1 MREKTIF
8 SKHIP
13 LKEIDNA
20 NALIHDI
27 ELFNKIVHT
36 ACRLKTAAR
45 RSGKSE
51 RAKNSDGKIVDL
63 RKKENKELREKQPP
77 TIHMQMKN
85 RFSTNDYFTNSA
97 CRTADA
103 AIKSQEELSKLYTD
117 NKKDK
122 HDAVKKKRDK
132 YNKWLD
138 ELKALKATM
147 IERSKA
153 CKEGRKAPDP
163 KLSNHYIWYDKKHD
177 IFCLCSSKTDPNN
190 KDWDVV
196 WAWQNDY
203 LFELQYLD
211 PEIKKVESI
220 INSLQKKYVRLSIE
234 IERLKTEVRGICFGT
249 RKLMKK
255 RTTVYVDKKAWKST
269 WQKKRSKGM
278 TLSGRKDAAGG
289 NFMVRYIPETGIL
302 TYHAQNGTDVRM
314 KVEFP
319 HGQELVNK
327 AVKADKKS
335 RHPVAW
341 RFERTHGSILVKCSI
356 SIDDNRMNDFY
367 GDGCVSFDS
376 NVDNI
381 SFAETNKHGNLRH
394 HEIIKFDLY
403 GKSSGERKL
412 ILSNALEVIFKYA
425 QKVKKPVAAEDLKIK
440 LNDLTYGS
448 KKRNRILTGFAFR
461 QILELAESKSY
472 KYSIACT
479 KVKPNNTSQI
489 GKIKFARKYG
499 LTIHEAAALA
509 IGRRVMGVKEKM
521 PPFIKE
527 TLSVKDLKLPRS
539 KQWQKAYKKVKELT
553 LKDVETAIMDWMKR
567 EELKKQQEQQMRQ
580 NQQKVI

>member
-27 ELFNKIVHT
+27 ELFNKIVHI
-36 ACRLKTAAR
+36 ACRLKTAAK

-51 RAKNSDGKIVDL
+51 RVKNSDGKIVDL
-63 RKKENKELREKQPP
+63 RKKENKELRKKQPP

-103 AIKSQEELSKLYTD
+103 AIKSQEDLSNLYID

-153 CKEGRKAPDP
+153 RKEGRKAPDP
-163 KLSNHYIWYDKKHD
+163 KLSSHYIWYDKKRD

-203 LFELQYLD
+203 LFEIQYLD

-278 TLSGRKDAAGG
+278 TLSGRKDAVGRTWFAIYRKQVFLLIMHKMAQMFILRL
-289 NFMVRYIPETGIL
+289 NSRMDRNWLIKLLRLTKNQGIL
-302 TYHAQNGTDVRM
+302 LHGVLNGHM
-314 KVEFP
+314 
-319 HGQELVNK
+319 GQYSLN
-327 AVKADKKS
+327 AVY
-335 RHPVAW
+335 
-341 RFERTHGSILVKCSI
+341 L
-356 SIDDNRMNDFY
+356 
-367 GDGCVSFDS
+367 
-376 NVDNI
+376 
-381 SFAETNKHGNLRH
+381 LL
-394 HEIIKFDLY
+394 II
-403 GKSSGERKL
+403 E
-412 ILSNALEVIFKYA
+412 
-425 QKVKKPVAAEDLKIK
+425 
-440 LNDLTYGS
+440 
-448 KKRNRILTGFAFR
+448 
-461 QILELAESKSY
+461 
-472 KYSIACT
+472 
-479 KVKPNNTSQI
+479 
-489 GKIKFARKYG
+489 
-499 LTIHEAAALA
+499 
-509 IGRRVMGVKEKM
+509 
-521 PPFIKE
+521 
-527 TLSVKDLKLPRS
+527 
-539 KQWQKAYKKVKELT
+539 
-553 LKDVETAIMDWMKR
+553 
-567 EELKKQQEQQMRQ
+567 
-580 NQQKVI
+580 